1 MKRIRPRPAPRRGL
15 LALTMV
21 LMTALLG
28 PIAPATAAA
37 EPMIWGAHVARRG
50 GESEQQA
57 VQNLEASLGQSLRG
71 SRIFVLWDQ
80 QFPDSYHNWLRSTN
94 HTLLLSVK
102 ARRLNGQR
110 IPWSSIANAAPGQ
123 AIYDDIVSW
132 STRIKNWG
140 APIYFIFNHE
150 PEASTNLQNGDA
162 TDFKNAWRRIVTVF
176 REQGVTNAKY
186 LLTMTDYSFF
196 VNPTDRRRA
205 EKWYPGDD
213 VVDGIG
219 ADSYNWYTC
228 RGSNEGWKSLQS
240 IIDPLRQFGT
250 QHPDEELWLPEFA
263 TIEDPA
269 QPNRKAA
276 WLAAAQ
282 SLFKQPGWEQF
293 RGALYFHTEHD
304 NSQYP
309 ACDWWADS
317 SAQSRD
323 AFAAMGADPY
333 FGGEGEPPPPP
344 AGSGLLFVVG
354 DPAALTTGDTAVR
367 NRLTAA
373 GHTVTL
379 ADDGTVTAGDA
390 TGQAAV
396 LISASV
402 SSSLTSRF
410 RDVTVPVLTWKPWIY
425 DDMRMTGTTA
435 DVSYGNISASSAAIT
450 AAGHPL
456 AAGRTGTVGLY
467 ATNQTIGF
475 GIPNTG
481 AGGATTVAT
490 VSGQPGIFVYE
501 SGASMVGGAPAPGCR
516 IAFPASAT
524 SPAAFESGGGALFDA
539 AVGYAAGNCAAP

>member
-1 MKRIRPRPAPRRGL
+1 M
-15 LALTMV
+15 
-21 LMTALLG
+21 
-28 PIAPATAAA
+28 
-37 EPMIWGAHVARRG
+37 
-50 GESEQQA
+50 SEQQA

-269 QPNRKAA
+269 QPSRKAA

-293 RGALYFHTEHD
+293 RGRSTSTPSTTTASTRRATGGPTPRR
-304 NSQYP
+304 SP
-309 ACDWWADS
+309 ATP
-317 SAQSRD
+317 SRPWGRTRTSV
-323 AFAAMGADPY
+323 ARAHPH
-333 FGGEGEPPPPP
+333 PR
-344 AGSGLLFVVG
+344 LRR
-354 DPAALTTGDTAVR
+354 PAADCSSWSGIR
-367 NRLTAA
+367 PHSPR
-373 GHTVTL
+373 VTPPS
-379 ADDGTVTAGDA
+379 A
-390 TGQAAV
+390 TG
-396 LISASV
+396 
-402 SSSLTSRF
+402 
-410 RDVTVPVLTWKPWIY
+410 
-425 DDMRMTGTTA
+425 
-435 DVSYGNISASSAAIT
+435 
-450 AAGHPL
+450 
-456 AAGRTGTVGLY
+456 
-467 ATNQTIGF
+467 
-475 GIPNTG
+475 
-481 AGGATTVAT
+481 
-490 VSGQPGIFVYE
+490 
-501 SGASMVGGAPAPGCR
+501 
-516 IAFPASAT
+516 
-524 SPAAFESGGGALFDA
+524 
-539 AVGYAAGNCAAP
+539 